1 MREAAGNRRRARVR
15 YPRPVDRL
23 SDGDVAAAFRRG
35 RPDALSTV
43 YERYAALVYTV
54 ALRSLG
60 DWPDAEDLTQ
70 QVFVAAWR
78 RQDTFD
84 PDRGS
89 LPSWL
94 IAIARNK
101 VTDVLRV
108 RQRESGALRLAAGR
122 QPPRAQLALPA
133 DQVVDRIVLAD
144 ELSRLGDPQRV
155 IMLLAFYTDLTHEQI
170 AGRLR
175 LPLGTVKSHIRRSLL
190 RLRARL
196 GADSAAR

>member
-43 YERYAALVYTV
+43 YEQYAALVYTV

-89 LPSWL
+89 
-94 IAIARNK
+94 
-101 VTDVLRV
+101 
-108 RQRESGALRLAAGR
+108 

>member
-1 MREAAGNRRRARVR
+1 MHRA
-15 YPRPVDRL
+15 
-23 SDGDVAAAFRRG
+23 SDCDVTAAFDKG
-35 RPDALSTV
+35 RPDALSAV
-43 YERYAALVYTV
+43 YERYAALIYTV

-78 RQDTFD
+78 KWDTFD

-89 LPSWL
+89 LPAWL
-94 IAIARNK
+94 VAIARNK
-101 VTDVLRV
+101 VADLLRV
-108 RQRESGALRLAAGR
+108 RQRESGALREAAGR
-122 QPPRAQLALPA
+122 QPPRTALAHPA

-144 ELSRLGDPQRV
+144 ELGRLGDPQRA

-170 AGRLR
+170 AGLLR

-190 RLRARL
+190 RLRTRLAADAR
-196 GADSAAR
+196 